1 MIKEVKDIIEIAKSS
16 GIKELYLKTKDV
28 KVTLKFS
35 DSSEIVEYQQPVL
48 SQEVEEQREQAEV
61 SPKVEVKSPFVGI
74 FRINDKRGNPIS
86 SVGKNVSKG
95 DILCN
100 IEVLGVL
107 NEITS
112 PVSGKISNILLRDGD
127 IVEYGKVIIEIIPND

>member
-1 MIKEVKDIIEIAKSS
+1 MIKEVKNIVEIAKSS

-28 KVTLKFS
+28 KITLKFS
-35 DSSEIVEYQQPVL
+35 DGSEIVEYQQPVVHY
-48 SQEVEEQREQAEV
+48 EVEEQQEQDEAL
-61 SPKVEVKSPFVGI
+61 PKVEVKSPFVGI
-74 FRINDKRGNPIS
+74 FRLNDKKGNSIS

-112 PVSGKISNILLRDGD
+112 PVSGKVSNILVKDGD
-127 IVEYGKVIIEIIPND
+127 IVDYGKVIIEITPND